1 MDSATALACCTF
13 QKPKHAH
20 HCQCAFAFRHGCQA
34 TPRHATPH
42 PSIHPSSAIEH
53 LQLPSRER
61 WRDSDAGDGLLSQP
75 AGCGHHD
82 FSRQGAIH
90 AATERNHMESISLC
104 SPLRSDCVRC
114 LLTQCT
120 RTDRHKRQSASIE
133 QESGRSFELG
143 VMLTFGLRPQTH
155 PPIHPNYKE
164 YLNQL
169 LEQSATTT
177 IIIVVVVVVMIAAG
191 QGQGPSASDEHSA
204 PSLSLC
210 DRSCGQR
217 RDEDCHRQ
225 ADGRSDRIQ
234 VSSLW
239 LHSRTTSEALDAC
252 LPRSTYVYIY
262 IYIHT

>member
-1 MDSATALACCTF
+1 MDMSRASSHLD
-13 QKPKHAH
+13 AH
-20 HCQCAFAFRHGCQA
+20 RH
-34 TPRHATPH
+34 TPP
-42 PSIHPSSAIEH
+42 P
-53 LQLPSRER
+53 LQY
-61 WRDSDAGDGLLSQP
+61 
-75 AGCGHHD
+75 
-82 FSRQGAIH
+82 I
-90 AATERNHMESISLC
+90 
-104 SPLRSDCVRC
+104 PLILYMYNPRRC
-114 LLTQCT
+114 LAAYSSFVDSQQQVCAC
-120 RTDRHKRQSASIE
+120 AS
-133 QESGRSFELG
+133 
-143 VMLTFGLRPQTH
+143 GLD
-155 PPIHPNYKE
+155 
-164 YLNQL
+164 
-169 LEQSATTT
+169 TTT